1 MKKKI
6 VLTLWAL
13 ACLVWSGQLT
23 AQDHRFD
30 RQLSSI
36 YHERPQKKSLK
47 AENFEPAPAFTLQ
60 DMEGK
65 EISLADLKGKVV
77 VLDFWATWC
86 APCIKSFPAMQ
97 MAVDKYKNDP
107 AVEFLFINT
116 WEQRDD
122 PTEFVKQFLSKRGF
136 DFKVLFDKKD
146 PVSKR
151 NPVVESYEVSGIPV
165 KFIIDANGNI
175 RHTLT
180 GFKGGDDQAQVEE
193 LSGLIESSKK

>member
-1 MKKKI
+1 MNTKI

-13 ACLVWSGQLT
+13 SCLVWSGQLT
-23 AQDHRFD
+23 AQDHAFD

-36 YHERPQKKSLK
+36 NNENPQKKSVK
-47 AENFEPAPAFTLQ
+47 AEKPEPAPAFTLQ

-65 EISLADLKGKVV
+65 EVSLADLEGKVV

-97 MAVDKYKNDP
+97 MAVNKYKNDP

-122 PTEFVKQFLSKRGF
+122 PTEFVKQFLDKRGF

-151 NPVVESYEVSGIPV
+151 NPVVEGYGVSGIPV
-165 KFIIDANGNI
+165 KFIIDTHGNI

-180 GFKGGDDQAQVEE
+180 GFKGGDDEAQVEE